1 MDLTQPTTGADRP
14 LWRKIVDFPLVAVLI
29 AIIIVIVCFSL
40 ALLIGKFV
48 LPPIP
53 GFSLEMK
60 FDLVAIPFLILAYE
74 LMIRHLGDN
83 PRDDYRDPAWL
94 RRLGLGLGA
103 GFLIFSISV
112 AIAALLGVYRIT
124 GEGDASAL
132 LPALIASAIFP
143 AVSEELLFRG
153 ILFRWLEEFGG
164 SWVALLLTSAFFGA
178 SHLMNPHASPVAAV
192 GISLEAGVM
201 LGAAY
206 MLTRSLW
213 LPMGLHA
220 AWNFT
225 QGEIYDIPVSGLDV
239 HGLVRARL
247 TGDPLLTGNG
257 FGLEAS
263 IIAIFVATLFGLWL
277 LWLAI
282 RKGEVVQPW
291 WITRRRRLSAA
302 SQPA

>member
-1 MDLTQPTTGADRP
+1 MDLTHRTVEADRS
-14 LWRKIVDFPLVAVLI
+14 LLRKIVDFPLVAMLI
-29 AIIIVIVCFSL
+29 AVIIVIVCFTV
-40 ALLIGKFV
+40 ALLVGKFV

-53 GFSLEMK
+53 GFSLDMK
-60 FDLVAIPFLILAYE
+60 FDLVAIPLLIAAYE
-74 LMIRHLGDN
+74 LIIRHLGDTR
-83 PRDDYRDPAWL
+83 RDDYRDPAWL

-103 GFLIFSISV
+103 GFLVFSISV
-112 AIAALLGVYRIT
+112 GIAALLGLYRIT

-132 LPALIASAIFP
+132 LAALLASAIFP
-143 AVSEELLFRG
+143 AISEELLFRG

-178 SHLMNPHASPVAAV
+178 SHLMNPHASPIAAI
-192 GISLEAGVM
+192 GIALEAGVM

-225 QGEIYDIPVSGLDV
+225 QGEIYDIPVSGMNV

-263 IIAIFVATLFGLWL
+263 IITIVVATLFGLGL
-277 LWLAI
+277 LWLAV
-282 RKGEVVQPW
+282 RKGQVMQPW
-291 WITRRRRLSAA
+291 WTVRRRRLLASAQQA
-302 SQPA
+302 